1 MAHSHTTL
9 REAKFR
15 ETESRRGWGA
25 GAREGGCWGLGRCSW
40 GLGEGEL
47 GARGG
52 GVRELVF
59 SRDRGSVWEDEK
71 VQAVDSGGSCTTK

>member
-1 MAHSHTTL
+1 M
-9 REAKFR
+9 
-15 ETESRRGWGA
+15 
-25 GAREGGCWGLGRCSW
+25 

-52 GVRELVF
+52 AAGGRGGAAGELVF

-71 VQAVDSGGSCTTK
+71 VQAVDGGGSCTAE